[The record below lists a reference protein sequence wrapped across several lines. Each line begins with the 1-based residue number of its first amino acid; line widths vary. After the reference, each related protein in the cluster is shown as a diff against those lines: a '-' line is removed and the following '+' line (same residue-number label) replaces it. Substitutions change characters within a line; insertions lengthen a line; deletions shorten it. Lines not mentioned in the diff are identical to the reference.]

1 MASSNLIELIKV
13 LRERTGAGMMD
24 CKKALEENALDVE
37 KAIDWLREKGIA
49 KAAKKASRIAAEGL
63 TRVRVCEGCGKGIVL
78 EVNCETDFVARGDK
92 FIALVDNL
100 AQETLH
106 EEPSDLDAAK
116 ALVAQH
122 LTDATVALGEKI
134 DYRRFAILKAADGQ
148 GLGSYIHMN
157 GKISVLVLLAKANEE
172 LGKGLAMHIAAN
184 SPTYITRDEVPAD
197 VIDHEKNIARELAK
211 SDEKLANK
219 PANILEGIILGKVN
233 KLLSESTL
241 VEQTYLLDGE
251 KSVAEV
257 LKADGNKVLKFVRF
271 QVGEGIEKKC
281 CDFAEEV
288 MSQVK

>member
-1 MASSNLIELIKV
+1 MASNNLIELIKL

-49 KAAKKASRIAAEGL
+49 KAAKKAGRIAAEGL
-63 TRVRVCEGCGKGIVL
+63 TRVRICEGCGKGVVI

-92 FIALVDNL
+92 FIDLVDNI

-106 EEPSDLDAAK
+106 NEPADLEK
-116 ALVAQH
+116 ALLVVDNL
-122 LTDATVALGEKI
+122 LTDTRVALGEKI
-134 DYRRFAILKAADGQ
+134 DYRRFEIVKASRGQ
-148 GLGSYIHMN
+148 GLSSYIHMQ
-157 GKISVLVLLAKANEE
+157 GKISVLVLLDKADEE

-184 SPTYITRDEVPAD
+184 NPSYIVREDIPAD
-197 VIDHEKNIARELAK
+197 VIEHEKSIARELAK
-211 SDEKLANK
+211 SDEKLACK
-219 PANILEGIILGKVN
+219 PAAILDGIILGKVN

-241 VEQTYLLDGE
+241 SEQAYLLDDE
-251 KSVAEV
+251 KKVGEV
-257 LKADGNKVLKFVRF
+257 LKSKNNKVLKFVRF
-271 QVGEGIEKKC
+271 QVGEGIEKRC

>member
-1 MASSNLIELIKV
+1 MASSNLIELIKI

-24 CKKALEENALDVE
+24 CKKALEENELDVE

-63 TRVRVCEGCGKGIVL
+63 TKVHVCEGCNKGIVL
-78 EVNCETDFVARGDK
+78 EVNCETDFVARGDR
-92 FIALVDNL
+92 FIDLVANL

-106 EEPSDLDAAK
+106 NEPSDIEQARE
-116 ALVAQH
+116 LVAQY

-134 DYRRFAILKAADGQ
+134 DYRRYEIIKASEGQ
-148 GLGSYIHMN
+148 GLSSYIHMN
-157 GKISVLVLLAKANEE
+157 GKISVLVLLAKADEE

-184 SPTYITRDEVPAD
+184 NPSYVGKDDIPAD
-197 VIDHEKNIARELAK
+197 VIEHEKSIARELAK
-211 SDEKLANK
+211 SDEKLVNK

-241 VEQTYLLDGE
+241 SEQAYLLDGE

-257 LKADGNKVLKFVRF
+257 LKAKNNKVLKFVRF
-271 QVGEGIEKKC
+271 QVGEGIEKRC

>member
-13 LRERTGAGMMD
+13 LRVRTGAGMMD
-24 CKKALEENALDVE
+24 CKKALEENDLDVE

-49 KAAKKASRIAAEGL
+49 KAAKKAGRIAAEGL
-63 TRVRVCEGCGKGIVL
+63 TKVRIFESCGKGLVL

-92 FIALVDNL
+92 FITLVDNL
-100 AQETLH
+100 AEDTLDN
-106 EEPSDLDAAK
+106 EPADIDAARS
-116 ALVAQH
+116 LVAQH

-134 DYRRFAILKAADGQ
+134 DYRRFEIIKAAEGQ
-148 GLGSYIHMN
+148 GLSHYIHMN
-157 GKISVLVLLAKANEE
+157 GKISVLVLLEKADEE

-184 SPTYITRDEVPAD
+184 SPTYITKSDIPND
-197 VIDHEKNIARELAK
+197 VIEHEKNIASELAK

-219 PANILEGIILGKVN
+219 PAHILDGIILGKVN
-233 KLLSESTL
+233 KLLSETTL
-241 VEQTYLLDGE
+241 AEQTYLLDGE
-251 KSVAEV
+251 KSVGET
-257 LKADGNKVLKFVRF
+257 LKANNNKVLKFVRF

>member
-24 CKKALEENALDVE
+24 CKKALEENELDVE

-63 TRVRVCEGCGKGIVL
+63 TKVVVCEGCNKGIVV

-92 FIALVDNL
+92 FINLVDNL

-106 EEPSDLDAAK
+106 NEPANLDDAK

-134 DYRRFAILKAADGQ
+134 DYRRFEFIKAEGEQ
-148 GLGSYIHMN
+148 GLSSYIHMN
-157 GKISVLVLLAKANEE
+157 GKISVLVLLAKTDAE
-172 LGKGLAMHIAAN
+172 LGKSLAMHIAAN
-184 SPTYITRDEVPAD
+184 NPSYITKDDIPAD
-197 VIDHEKNIARELAK
+197 VIEHEKNIARELAK

-219 PANILEGIILGKVN
+219 PANILDGIILGKVN
-233 KLLSESTL
+233 KILSESTL
-241 VEQTYLLDGE
+241 SEQDYLMDGE
-251 KSVAEV
+251 KKVSQV
-257 LKADGNKVLKFVRF
+257 LKEKNNKVLKFVRF
-271 QVGEGIEKKC
+271 QVGEGIEKRC
-281 CDFAEEV
+281 CNFAEEV